1 MEAAISTGEEFRR
14 RAEETEAFA
23 RRLGPSDRARYLD
36 YAAAWRAL
44 AEELEARD
52 QMAGAPD
59 AALPTVALARP

>member
-1 MEAAISTGEEFRR
+1 MVEEFRR

-23 RRLGPSDRARYLD
+23 RRLGPAERGRYLD

-52 QMAGAPD
+52 QPARERD
-59 AALPTVALARP
+59 AVLAATGR